1 MSRQVTSRWELT
13 GVLVAQAAVHI
24 GGLDAGPAQLVQARD
39 GAGRPLLPGTALA
52 GVIRSA
58 LRGAGNPDSALW
70 GLPSDS
76 DGDGGQASWVRIDDA
91 PALDSP
97 HVEVRDHVSI
107 DRFHGAAAKGH
118 LFSREVLA
126 AGTRFAFRMV
136 VDAPADGDAAAARTL
151 VEAVAAQLRGP
162 GIGVGAATT
171 RGLGL
176 VRLTDAVLR
185 KSDLATRAGMLAALR
200 TGGEPVDLPTADPD
214 QVPAGV
220 LRIVVPWR
228 PHGPLAVQV
237 SSDGD
242 VVSAFP
248 LTGRNKAGIH
258 LELPGSSIK
267 GVLRSHAER
276 ITRTVTGKSASED
289 FLDQMRADGLGS
301 VAALF
306 GTAAARDSSDRDLP
320 TGRRGA
326 LQVATCI
333 SRATLPAA
341 QWDAVRLLQQR
352 LGDSAGGGGGA
363 ETGKKPD
370 NRRSRRPKK
379 HPQAAGSTTNAA
391 SMDGAE
397 QEVDV
402 HRAALGRLQ
411 LAVDELNR
419 GVKGIKF
426 MIAHHVAVD
435 RWTGGAADAL
445 LFATL
450 EPHATDDKAGKA
462 DKAWHPITLDLRV
475 NELGPAPSEPGT
487 ESEQDGQFAPPPEQL
502 AALALLLLVLRDLC
516 DGWLGFGH
524 GTTRGAGGVRVDADQ
539 VCFTAGSM
547 TGWFSCLD
555 GRSLA
560 QVLADQE
567 LTESLTT
574 AWLATAEGAQV

>member
-1 MSRQVTSRWELT
+1 MSRQVAIRWELT
-13 GVLVAQAAVHI
+13 GVLVAKAAVHI

-58 LRGAGNPDSALW
+58 LRGAGSPDSVLW
-70 GLPSDS
+70 GLPSDA
-76 DGDGGQASWVRIDDA
+76 DGDGGQASWVRVDDA

-136 VDAPADGDAAAARTL
+136 VDAPADGDAAAAQTL

-162 GIGVGAATT
+162 GISVGAATT

-176 VRLTDAVLR
+176 VRLTDAVRR
-185 KSDLATRAGMLAALR
+185 KSDLATQAGMLAALR
-200 TGGEPVDLPTADPD
+200 TGGEPVGLPPADPD

-248 LTGRNKAGIH
+248 LTGRDGAGIH

-276 ITRTVTGKSASED
+276 ITRTVTGKSAPED
-289 FLDQMRADGLGS
+289 FLDQMRADGLDS

-306 GTAAARDSSDRDLP
+306 GTAAARDSRDRDQP

-326 LQVATCI
+326 LQVATCT
-333 SRATLPAA
+333 SEATLPAA
-341 QWDAVRLLQQR
+341 QWNAVRLLQQR
-352 LGDSAGGGGGA
+352 LGDGAGGGV
-363 ETGKKPD
+363 EIGKKPD
-370 NRRSRRPKK
+370 NRRSRRRREKDK
-379 HPQAAGSTTNAA
+379 PQAAGDTANTAGK
-391 SMDGAE
+391 DGTEREA
-397 QEVDV
+397 DV
-402 HRAALGRLQ
+402 HRVALGRLQ

-419 GVKGIKF
+419 GVKDIKF

-450 EPHATDDKAGKA
+450 EPHATG
-462 DKAWHPITLDLRV
+462 DKAWQPITLDLRV
-475 NELGPAPSEPGT
+475 NELGPAPSKPDPG
-487 ESEQDGQFAPPPEQL
+487 SEQDGRCAPPEQL

-524 GTTRGAGGVRVDADQ
+524 GTTRGAGGVRVDADK
-539 VCFTAGSM
+539 VRFTAGSM

-567 LTESLTT
+567 LTASLTT
-574 AWLATAEGAQV
+574 AWLATTEGAPA

>member
-1 MSRQVTSRWELT
+1 MSRQVAIRWELT
-13 GVLVAQAAVHI
+13 GVLVAKAAVHI

-58 LRGAGNPDSALW
+58 LRGAGSPDSALW

-76 DGDGGQASWVRIDDA
+76 DGDGGQASWVRVDDA
-91 PALDSP
+91 PALDGP

-126 AGTRFAFRMV
+126 AGTRFDFRMV
-136 VDAPADGDAAAARTL
+136 VDAPADGDAAAQAL

-162 GIGVGAATT
+162 GISVGAATT

-176 VRLTDAVLR
+176 VRLTDAVRR
-185 KSDLATRAGMLAALR
+185 KSDLATQAGMLAALR
-200 TGGEPVDLPTADPD
+200 TGGEPVGLPPADPD

-248 LTGRNKAGIH
+248 LTGRDGADIH

-276 ITRTVTGKSASED
+276 ITRTVTGKSAPED

-306 GTAAARDSSDRDLP
+306 GTAAARDSSDRDQP

-326 LQVATCI
+326 LQVTTCT

-341 QWDAVRLLQQR
+341 QWDAVRMLQQR
-352 LGDSAGGGGGA
+352 LGDSAGGGV
-363 ETGKKPD
+363 EIGKKPD
-370 NRRSRRPKK
+370 NRRSRQRKK
-379 HPQAAGSTTNAA
+379 NQPQAAGNTANTA
-391 SMDGAE
+391 SKDGTQ
-397 QEVDV
+397 QEADV
-402 HRAALGRLQ
+402 HRVALGRLQ

-450 EPHATDDKAGKA
+450 EPHTTD

-475 NELGPAPSEPGT
+475 NELGPAPSKPDP
-487 ESEQDGQFAPPPEQL
+487 ESDKDGQCAPPPEQL
-502 AALALLLLVLRDLC
+502 AALALLLLVLRDLR

-524 GTTRGAGGVRVDADQ
+524 GTARGAGGVRVDADK
-539 VCFTAGSM
+539 VRFTAGSM

-567 LTESLTT
+567 LTASLTT
-574 AWLATAEGAQV
+574 AWLATTEGAPA